1 MSFYNYCRKEL
12 TEVLKGAGFEGY
24 RADQLFKYVY
34 QKSIQERYIPGD
46 VLKYMSDKLSTEVVS
61 KIIKESISPADN
73 TRKLLIELGSPKYKV
88 ESKTSFLYFVLTMR
102 SRL

>member
-12 TEVLKGAGFEGY
+12 TELLKSNGFEGY

-34 QKSIQERYIPGD
+34 QKSIQERYIPEK
-46 VLKYMSDKLSTEVVS
+46 VMKYMNENLATGLSSTIS
-61 KIIKESISPADN
+61 KESVSVVDD

-88 ESKTSFLYFVLTMR
+88 ESKKLF
-102 SRL
+102 